1 MEIPDLE
8 IRKEWKSSHF
18 YIRLYTI
25 LHIFPINNFSQFL
38 KKCYCLRIWENRTKK
53 SCCGGFSAYGRL
65 PPHHP
70 FLVGFPADKVIIKRA
85 SAKQHHIIVKN
96 ITCNPSYNPSLI
108 IILFHNKCLSILTSS
123 F

>member
-38 KKCYCLRIWENRTKK
+38 KKCYCLQ
-53 SCCGGFSAYGRL
+53 GGKTGRKN
-65 PPHHP
+65 PAADEED
-70 FLVGFPADKVIIKRA
+70 FLVLSWQKSKGIDK
-85 SAKQHHIIVKN
+85 
-96 ITCNPSYNPSLI
+96 T
-108 IILFHNKCLSILTSS
+108 
-123 F
+123 

>member
-18 YIRLYTI
+18 YIRLSTI

-38 KKCYCLRIWENRTKK
+38 KKCYCSQGGKNWTKK

-65 PPHHP
+65 PPCCLAIVGGLYYTIP
-70 FLVGFPADKVIIKRA
+70 FLWCL
-85 SAKQHHIIVKN
+85 H
-96 ITCNPSYNPSLI
+96 TCGIALRFLRLSQRCVFTDFSTPPSIPCRI
-108 IILFHNKCLSILTSS
+108 SS
-123 F
+123 R